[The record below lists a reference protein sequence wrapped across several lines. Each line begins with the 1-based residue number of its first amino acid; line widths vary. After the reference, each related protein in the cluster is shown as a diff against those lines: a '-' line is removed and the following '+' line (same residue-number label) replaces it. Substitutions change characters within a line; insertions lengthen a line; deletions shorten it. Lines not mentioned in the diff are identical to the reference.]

1 MYHFMEKM
9 SGVGFSFNNLT
20 CSFNN
25 KINGGDGVGGC
36 SGTTVVKGGQLELS
50 QWSDMK

>member
-25 KINGGDGVGGC
+25 EINGGMGWVGV
-36 SGTTVVKGGQLELS
+36 VGQ
-50 QWSDMK
+50 QW